1 MSNRVITH
9 SACNNTLSM
18 YFDAR
23 CVSLNTHCVFLHM
36 VIFWVIYIG
45 LQRLVKTEF
54 CICLQTN
61 NWGISG
67 RYKKDKFQV
76 EVSGLLRWFLGHPL
90 SSLHSYSMHHQGRVS
105 IEFWFSFTIFCILF
119 RAFARH
125 VNRRR
130 PGWSGGSWGSGWS
143 GKSRESGWS
152 GKSRDSGESQG
163 SQWSQLF

>member
-1 MSNRVITH
+1 MSNHVITL

-45 LQRLVKTEF
+45 LQRLVKTEL
-54 CICLQTN
+54 CICLQPN

-76 EVSGLLRWFLGHPL
+76 EVSGLLRWLLGHPL

-130 PGWSGGSWGSGWS
+130 YCRYICVTKLAAPG
-143 GKSRESGWS
+143 KEYVRERGCIVQVLKEYLSN
-152 GKSRDSGESQG
+152 KTK
-163 SQWSQLF
+163 

>member
-36 VIFWVIYIG
+36 VIFWVIYI
-45 LQRLVKTEF
+45 LVCSVQSK
-54 CICLQTN
+54 QTYAYVYRQTI
-61 NWGISG
+61 GGYLADI
-67 RYKKDKFQV
+67 KKDKFQV
-76 EVSGLLRWFLGHPL
+76 EVSGLLRWLLGHPL

-125 VNRRR
+125 VNHRRYCR
-130 PGWSGGSWGSGWS
+130 YICVTKLAAPG
-143 GKSRESGWS
+143 KEYV
-152 GKSRDSGESQG
+152 RDAVK
-163 SQWSQLF
+163 LFRS